1 MRISQ
6 YSQIAQSVEQVTVN
20 HRVGG
25 SSPSLGALR
34 SWCNGS
40 TAASKSARCGL
51 SPSGRVVS
59 LCDSYLEHRVKYLGN
74 VVQFYTRAGQ
84 AKRFNSSSHKL
95 TFGCGFESLSG
106 SLP

>member
-1 MRISQ
+1 
-6 YSQIAQSVEQVTVN
+6 
-20 HRVGG
+20 
-25 SSPSLGALR
+25 
-34 SWCNGS
+34 
-40 TAASKSARCGL
+40 
-51 SPSGRVVS
+51 
-59 LCDSYLEHRVKYLGN
+59 LEHRVKYLGN